1 MGWGAAAYV
10 GMDGPEGAEEGGKV
24 RSPKVGDCTE
34 AREEGFPV
42 HLLEVTLADVL
53 KEEGGSVSSSHR
65 SYKYKLTKRTVRRS
79 NLS

>member
-1 MGWGAAAYV
+1 
-10 GMDGPEGAEEGGKV
+10 
-24 RSPKVGDCTE
+24 VGDCTE